1 MKKYFKHF
9 LYYLINLFDSIF
21 NLVCALFGYYPKL
34 ELGMSFLISLE
45 AKRIIEELDSND
57 EKKHD
62 QLADADEKV
71 KLAKDLI

>member
-9 LYYLINLFDSIF
+9 IYYLINLFDSIF
-21 NLVCALFGYYPKL
+21 NLVCALFGYYPQL
-34 ELGMSFLISLE
+34 EIGMSFLVRLE
-45 AKRIIEELDSND
+45 TKRITEELDSND
-57 EKKHD
+57 EKKQG